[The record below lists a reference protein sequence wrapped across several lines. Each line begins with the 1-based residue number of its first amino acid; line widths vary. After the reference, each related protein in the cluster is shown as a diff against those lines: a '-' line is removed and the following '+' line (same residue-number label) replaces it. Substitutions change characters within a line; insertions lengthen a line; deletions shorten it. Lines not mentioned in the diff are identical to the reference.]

1 MHVEGSGE
9 NASVVLHSL
18 EGAIDY
24 LDQVLKRRPNLLQE
38 RFNELLEEE
47 AEGEG
52 EGEGEAGMQSMEGEG
67 EGEGDD
73 RGLEQDLNNNNNKTS
88 VEQHADAAAGVV

>member
-1 MHVEGSGE
+1 MEGSGE

-18 EGAIDY
+18 DGAIDY

-47 AEGEG
+47 AEAEA
-52 EGEGEAGMQSMEGEG
+52 EAGMQSMQAEAEGE
-67 EGEGDD
+67 D
-73 RGLEQDLNNNNNKTS
+73 RGLEQDLNNNKTA
-88 VEQHADAAAGVV
+88 VEQHADAAAGVL

>member
-18 EGAIDY
+18 DGAIDY
-24 LDQVLKRRPNLLQE
+24 LDQVLTRRPNLLQE

-52 EGEGEAGMQSMEGEG
+52 EGEGEAGMQSMESEG
-67 EGEGDD
+67 EAED
-73 RGLEQDLNNNNNKTS
+73 RRLQQDLNNNNNKTA
-88 VEQHADAAAGVV
+88 VEQHANAVAGVL

>member
-52 EGEGEAGMQSMEGEG
+52 EGEAGMQSMEGEG

-88 VEQHADAAAGVV
+88 IEQHADAAAGVV

>member
-1 MHVEGSGE
+1 MHVEGEGE

-18 EGAIDY
+18 DGAIDY

-52 EGEGEAGMQSMEGEG
+52 EGEGEAGMQSMESEG
-67 EGEGDD
+67 EAED
-73 RGLEQDLNNNNNKTS
+73 RRLQQDLNNNNKTA
-88 VEQHADAAAGVV
+88 VEQHADAAAGVL

>member
-1 MHVEGSGE
+1 MHVEGCGE

-18 EGAIDY
+18 DGAIDY

-52 EGEGEAGMQSMEGEG
+52 ESEGEAGMQSRESEGEA
-67 EGEGDD
+67 ED
-73 RGLEQDLNNNNNKTS
+73 RRLQQDLNNKTA
-88 VEQHADAAAGVV
+88 VEQHADAAAGVL